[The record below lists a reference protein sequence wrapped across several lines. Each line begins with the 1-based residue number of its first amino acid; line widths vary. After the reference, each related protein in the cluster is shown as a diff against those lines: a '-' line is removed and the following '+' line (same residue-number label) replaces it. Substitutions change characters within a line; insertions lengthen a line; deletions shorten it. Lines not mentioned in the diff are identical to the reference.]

1 MKFFFPDSQ
10 DFVDP
15 HFDFATEKK
24 SSLRVRQRDD
34 VYAHQLFAKKPY
46 DGLLISKAVVEGVP
60 GHSNKTRYSEGQ
72 RYRFF
77 REGAHRFFRLDKRFT
92 IMGDSGAFT
101 YVNEERPPYTN
112 NELIEFYEKAGVNIG
127 VSLDHIVFGYQ
138 DKRNKSRTPLQSDRE
153 FRLEITLDNAE
164 YLIKRKDEYNFIPY
178 GVAHGWDK
186 KSYLSSILSL
196 QKMGYQ
202 YITIGGV
209 ISLKTEQ
216 ICGLLEDALRVSNSN
231 VQFHLL
237 GVGRTDIAQRFVG
250 SRLIS
255 MDSTTP
261 LKKSFMNSS
270 KNYQIN
276 GSNYCAIR
284 IPQSYGNLK
293 LRKGVSS
300 GEISQ
305 KDLKLK
311 ESLALNAIRNY
322 AEGNSNVDET
332 LEHLFNYEDLVS
344 NKRGTLFDKYKKTL
358 LDKPW
363 ETCSCEI
370 CKDIGVEVIIYRGS
384 ERNKRRGFHNL
395 LDFYSEFKRIE
406 TNE

>member
-15 HFDFATEKK
+15 YFDFITEKK

-46 DGLLISKAVVEGVP
+46 DGILISKAVVDGVP
-60 GHSNKTRYSEGQ
+60 GHSSKTRYSEGQ

-77 REGAHRFFRLDKRFT
+77 REGAHRFFRLDKSFT
-92 IMGDSGAFT
+92 VMGDSGAFT
-101 YVNEERPPYTN
+101 YVNEERPPYSN
-112 NELIEFYEKAGVNIG
+112 SELIEFYEKAGVNIG
-127 VSLDHIVFGYQ
+127 VSLDHIIFGYQ
-138 DKRNKSRTPLQSDRE
+138 DKKNKNRTHLQTDRHYRME
-153 FRLEITLDNAE
+153 VTLDNAE
-164 YLIKRKDEYNFIPY
+164 YLIKHKGEYSFMPY

-186 KSYLSSILSL
+186 KSYLSSILAL

-209 ISLKTEQ
+209 ISLKTDQ
-216 ICGLLEDALRVSNSN
+216 ICDLLEDALRVSNSN
-231 VQFHLL
+231 VQFHIL
-237 GVGRTDIAQRFVG
+237 GVGRIDIAQRFVG

-276 GSNYCAIR
+276 GLNYCAIR

-293 LRKGVSS
+293 LRQGVSS
-300 GEISQ
+300 GKIPQRE
-305 KDLKLK
+305 LKLK
-311 ESLALNAIRNY
+311 ENLALLAIRKY
-322 AEGNSNVDET
+322 AKGITNIEDT
-332 LEHLFNYEDLVS
+332 LEHIFNYESLIS
-344 NKRGTLFDKYKKTL
+344 NKRDVLYDKYKKTL

-363 ETCSCEI
+363 ENCNCEI

-395 LDFYSEFKRIE
+395 LDFYSEMQRIE
-406 TNE
+406 NQ